1 MAKFKEGPGTEFPQG
16 VDQYVASLER
26 EKLGYQRRLAE
37 IDGVPD
43 NEQAVA
49 EAKSGLEAVK
59 AQLRRFEPA
68 AKRSKAAAKKET
80 RAVAKKTAAK
90 K

>member
-26 EKLGYQRRLAE
+26 EALGYQRRLQE
-37 IDGVPD
+37 IEGVPD
-43 NEQAVA
+43 NELAVA

-59 AQLRRFEPA
+59 AELRRFSPGPKPTQ
-68 AKRSKAAAKKET
+68 KRPAKKET
-80 RAVAKKTAAK
+80 TKKRAVKK
-90 K
+90 